1 MFNAVTSQ
9 RSSGSI
15 STTYSK
21 YAIALTN
28 SKNHDERQ
36 IALRSLSDNLRD
48 KTPSYEEFKASFEG
62 VTYTS
67 KYTKHKNL
75 VKYTLKKQLGDSN
88 HGLSI
93 DYDTMTIEHLLPEAE
108 IRSDNDALVI
118 GSIGNLILVDSKTN
132 SEVLASL
139 PYSRKLEIL
148 KEKNYPLDS
157 SLLQKEWSKEQIN
170 ARTEKIVSEAYRK
183 SKIR

>member
-1 MFNAVTSQ
+1 
-9 RSSGSI
+9 
-15 STTYSK
+15 
-21 YAIALTN
+21 
-28 SKNHDERQ
+28 
-36 IALRSLSDNLRD
+36 
-48 KTPSYEEFKASFEG
+48 
-62 VTYTS
+62 
-67 KYTKHKNL
+67 
-75 VKYTLKKQLGDSN
+75 
-88 HGLSI
+88 
-93 DYDTMTIEHLLPEAE
+93 MTIEHLLPEAE